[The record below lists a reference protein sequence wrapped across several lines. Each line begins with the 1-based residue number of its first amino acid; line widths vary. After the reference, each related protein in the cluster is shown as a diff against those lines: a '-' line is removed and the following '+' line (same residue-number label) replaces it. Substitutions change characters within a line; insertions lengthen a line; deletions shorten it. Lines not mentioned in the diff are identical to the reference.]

1 MSVLPDIMEKRE
13 TYARRRRGHG
23 VLTAALRFLVQWV
36 VPIVLLSIAF
46 LFRHDLLVFLRERMP
61 YVF

>member
-1 MSVLPDIMEKRE
+1 MEKRE